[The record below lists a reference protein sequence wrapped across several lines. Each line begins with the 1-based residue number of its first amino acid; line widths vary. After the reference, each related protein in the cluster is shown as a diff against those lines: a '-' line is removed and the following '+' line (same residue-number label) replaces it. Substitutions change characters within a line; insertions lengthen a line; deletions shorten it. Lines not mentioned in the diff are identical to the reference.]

1 MNRKNFITKSG
12 LALGGGLLAPY
23 ILPSGRLF
31 AKTGTVKA
39 DHVVLVMFAGG
50 VRQQESVLGRYLE
63 DSQGVSGAAGNIM
76 SNLFEGN
83 APVKKIAYGTSVAGK
98 PNGSEPI
105 PKLLTQ
111 SLEKSGLLFPEMRAQ
126 SAGHYVG
133 LNTLLTGNPGT
144 NQGLKVR
151 PAYPTIFEYLRKHAG
166 FKATDTWFIGN
177 GIGNSTPLLNSS
189 NHKDYGLSYGGNMFA
204 APVTFSSY
212 GKEILG
218 NAKTYTKTDLE
229 PMYFMKNFLD
239 QSFALSKDQMTSISN
254 TDEEK
259 TQIKDFIKS
268 VFAKQQAGQLPMPPV
283 TDNGDAI
290 NVMYAAEV
298 LREFKPKMLAV
309 NISGVDSCHS
319 NFTGYLQSLHR
330 ADHITGWL
338 WQYIQNN
345 IPAMS
350 GNTIFIVA
358 PECGRNLT
366 PNPIL
371 DQNDWVAYDHS
382 DANALRVWGLMAG
395 KGVPNIRIGGEAQPV
410 GRLTDIVPTIAD
422 IFGVLDDV
430 NNSGLI
436 DPMARSLYSRF

>member
-1 MNRKNFITKSG
+1 
-12 LALGGGLLAPY
+12 
-23 ILPSGRLF
+23 
-31 AKTGTVKA
+31 
-39 DHVVLVMFAGG
+39 
-50 VRQQESVLGRYLE
+50 
-63 DSQGVSGAAGNIM
+63 
-76 SNLFEGN
+76 
-83 APVKKIAYGTSVAGK
+83 
-98 PNGSEPI
+98 
-105 PKLLTQ
+105 
-111 SLEKSGLLFPEMRAQ
+111 
-126 SAGHYVG
+126 
-133 LNTLLTGNPGT
+133 
-144 NQGLKVR
+144 
-151 PAYPTIFEYLRKHAG
+151 
-166 FKATDTWFIGN
+166 
-177 GIGNSTPLLNSS
+177 
-189 NHKDYGLSYGGNMFA
+189 
-204 APVTFSSY
+204 
-212 GKEILG
+212 
-218 NAKTYTKTDLE
+218 
-229 PMYFMKNFLD
+229 FMKNFLD

-268 VFAKQQAGQLPMPPV
+268 VFAKQQAGQLPKPPV
-283 TDNGDAI
+283 SDNGDAI

-395 KGVPNIRIGGEAQPV
+395 KGVPNIRVGGEAQPV

-436 DPMARSLYSRF
+436 DPMARSLYQRI